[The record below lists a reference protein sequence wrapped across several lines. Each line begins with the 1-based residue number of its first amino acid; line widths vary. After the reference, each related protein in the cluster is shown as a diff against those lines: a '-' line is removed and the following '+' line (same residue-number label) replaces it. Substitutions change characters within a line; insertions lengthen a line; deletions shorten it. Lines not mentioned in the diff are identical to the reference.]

1 MGKRGFKMGKEI
13 ALAFSSII
21 ILIVITI
28 LTSFITCGFDV
39 KKMFSGENTFNLVTN
54 AAITVMGIISS
65 IPLGIV
71 LTKQHMCEDG
81 SPGRY
86 QLEYQ
91 NFYAIR
97 QKIEC
102 KRGLFG
108 QWHSNQYVKECREK
122 QINYLLRHNVLQ
134 PEAILKLSVAQVNT
148 LTVSKTFKIDG
159 AEVVLNALTKQQ
171 IKACVKVLS
180 GKIKVHKL
188 PDFYFL
194 YVDNV
199 SNQSFYDTAYTE
211 RKDETKTVIAK
222 LFTKVTIGLIISC
235 ILTGFLYDLK
245 NVELTPNYIVMALL
259 LMLVRIYNA
268 LTSVFAGIS
277 TGQELVYKMCYYING
292 KTQFLKSFDA
302 EVTDCVYA
310 LTPDTEPHNV
320 IDLTEG
326 DFNGK

>member
-13 ALAFSSII
+13 ALAFSSIV
-21 ILIVITI
+21 ILLVITV

-39 KKMFSGENTFNLVTN
+39 KKMFSGENTFNLATN

-71 LTKQHMCEDG
+71 LTKQHTGADG

-91 NFYAIR
+91 NFHSIR

-102 KRGLFG
+102 KLGLFG
-108 QWHSNQYVKECREK
+108 QWHNVQYVKECREK
-122 QINYLLRHNVLQ
+122 QISYLLRHNVLQ
-134 PEAILKLSVAQVNT
+134 PEVILKLSIPQVKT
-148 LTVSKTFKIDG
+148 LQVSKTFKIDG
-159 AEVVLNALTKQQ
+159 VDVVLNALSKQQ

-211 RKDETKTVIAK
+211 RKDESKTVIVK
-222 LFTKVTIGLIISC
+222 LFTKVAMGFIISC

-245 NVELTPNYIVMALL
+245 DVEFTSKYIIMALL
-259 LMLVRIYNA
+259 LTLVRIFNA

-277 TGQELVYKMCYYING
+277 TGQELVYRLCYYMNG
-292 KTQFLKSFDA
+292 KAQFLKNFDA
-302 EVTDCVYA
+302 EVTDCVA
-310 LTPDTEPHNV
+310 TSTLSTESHIV

-326 DFNGK
+326 DFDEK